1 MQSIR
6 LDEQNLLKVFRFIL
20 LYRCLDGSFSENKRN
35 KTRKISRV
43 ILFCFLF
50 LTYVVFRVSPNPTI
64 IRNAVILQCHLVSG
78 STSDIV
84 RSRINLAKRIDME
97 MCGRLFMQIFSVVYG
112 SSGFRLVGEIKNYC
126 KHKPR
131 IAKHFK

>member
-1 MQSIR
+1 MA
-6 LDEQNLLKVFRFIL
+6 RFQKINGIKHGK
-20 LYRCLDGSFSENKRN
+20 YRG
-35 KTRKISRV
+35 V

-84 RSRINLAKRIDME
+84 RSRINLAKRIDKE
-97 MCGRLFMQIFSVVYG
+97 MCGRLFMQILSVVYG
-112 SSGFRLVGEIKNYC
+112 GSGFRFPGEIKNYC